1 MCLRWKEYF
10 LRRSEEFDK
19 FWTKYLEQSRDILFI
34 LGQGFD
40 PRMCMGLEAILKN
53 GGTGLRYCVLVNFIE
68 AENSSSVDFRQ
79 EVKENME
86 KLKQLLGGEDKFD
99 TRTINMESE
108 DSHRVG
114 SRGAAEIF
122 NNFSSLEKYSDII
135 IDISSLPLNIY
146 FPLIGK
152 ILFLL
157 DKAKKEQK
165 AKVPNLHV
173 IVSENTN
180 VDKSI
185 RKSGLSDDAS
195 YLYGFTGNLES
206 ISKEEEP
213 TVWVP
218 VLGEG
223 QKEQIGLIENLI
235 SPKEIC
241 PVLPSPS
248 FYPRRGDDI
257 MLEYR
262 DLLMNRLRIESR
274 NIIYGSEQNP
284 FELYRQI
291 QKTIEHYRD
300 ALEPL
305 GNCKF
310 ALSSL
315 SNKLMSMGVFLV
327 AYEEGLS
334 KGRNVGIAYVES
346 KGYSMKKGATD
357 SKTLKD
363 TELFSLWIFGD
374 CYS

>member
-10 LRRSEEFDK
+10 LRKNEEFDK
-19 FWTKYLEQSRDILFI
+19 FWKKYLEQSRDILFI

-40 PRMCMGLEAILKN
+40 PRMCIGLEAILKN
-53 GGTGLRYCVLVNFIE
+53 GGAGLRDCILVNFIE
-68 AENSSSVDFRQ
+68 GENSPSVDFRQ
-79 EVKENME
+79 EVEQNME
-86 KLKQLLGGEDKFD
+86 ELERLLGGKDKFD
-99 TRTINMESE
+99 TTTINMESE
-108 DSHRVG
+108 DGHRIG
-114 SRGAAEIF
+114 ARRAAEIF
-122 NNFSSLEKYSDII
+122 NSFSSLEKYSDII
-135 IDISSLPLNIY
+135 IDISSLPFNIY
-146 FPLIGK
+146 FTLIGK
-152 ILFLL
+152 TLFLL
-157 DKAKKEQK
+157 DKAKKEK
-165 AKVPNLHV
+165 KEKIPNLHV

-195 YLYGFTGNLES
+195 YLFGFTGNLES
-206 ISKEEEP
+206 ISKEEDP

-223 QKEQIGLIENLI
+223 QREQIELIENLI

-248 FYPRRGDDI
+248 FYPRRGDNI
-257 MLEYR
+257 MLEYG
-262 DLLMNRLRIESR
+262 DLLMNRLRIEFR

-300 ALEPL
+300 ALKPL
-305 GNCKF
+305 GDCKF

-315 SNKLMSMGVFLV
+315 SSKLMSMGVFLV

-334 KGRNVGIAYVES
+334 EGRNVGIAYVES
-346 KGYSMKKGATD
+346 KGYSMKKGATN

-363 TELFSLWIFGD
+363 TELFSLWISGD